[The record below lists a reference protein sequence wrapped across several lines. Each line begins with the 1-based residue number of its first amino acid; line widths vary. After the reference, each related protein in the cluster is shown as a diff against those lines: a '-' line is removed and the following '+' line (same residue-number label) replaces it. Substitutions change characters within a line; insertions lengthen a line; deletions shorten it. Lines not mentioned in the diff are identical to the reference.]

1 MFSIETKESDYKYRH
16 LVILCQAERGL
27 MKGETSKY
35 NLLDNRD
42 LNAPTLASKLN
53 VEFPFNASWDCL
65 EVVYDFLIQNKKGSL
80 IIKEPLCNIG
90 SMSFV
95 VGNPKLL
102 ILDYDEFPRD
112 F

>member
-1 MFSIETKESDYKYRH
+1 MS
-16 LVILCQAERGL
+16 
-27 MKGETSKY
+27 
-35 NLLDNRD
+35 N
-42 LNAPTLASKLN
+42 
-53 VEFPFNASWDCL
+53 
-65 EVVYDFLIQNKKGSL
+65 NK
-80 IIKEPLCNIG
+80 IG